1 MGDGGLVELLERD
14 LRRHYHIGQTTGKEE
29 TPTAAHRF
37 NAELLQDFS
46 QISLGTSIKKRS
58 TKISTLPLTSPMN
71 YEIDYECRWGV
82 PPPA

>member
-14 LRRHYHIGQTTGKEE
+14 LRRHYHIGQTTGKRE

-46 QISLGTSIKKRS
+46 QISLGTSIKK
-58 TKISTLPLTSPMN
+58 
-71 YEIDYECRWGV
+71 
-82 PPPA
+82 